1 MNKKTYYF
9 SYGNVINFLFTF
21 IVDFICMLGLIL
33 FVFFISLIFFS
44 QMQNYLIQNTSLQ
57 KVLLQSSIALPSVV
71 SLYLLINVF
80 IPKKVILSP
89 EFVKIR
95 RHNITEWSLLHGLND
110 KIFIDNIVACKIY
123 DGDRPILDRR
133 NKPYVVVRFNWDDLV
148 EVTTDK
154 RKYLIPVKNSA
165 DFVEEVNKWIG
176 RIKN

>member
-80 IPKKVILSP
+80 IPK
-89 EFVKIR
+89 
-95 RHNITEWSLLHGLND
+95 
-110 KIFIDNIVACKIY
+110 
-123 DGDRPILDRR
+123 
-133 NKPYVVVRFNWDDLV
+133 
-148 EVTTDK
+148 
-154 RKYLIPVKNSA
+154 
-165 DFVEEVNKWIG
+165 
-176 RIKN
+176 